1 MTIRALGKPSLAFAF
16 AASAFWLSAPA
27 LAQQSDKANDSVI
40 SAATPKNQTDEALT
54 KLSQDGFAAIRSVR
68 AARLAIFNGKLDIVS
83 EQLAKAKDSLDKA
96 EKEAPSFSV
105 KTDASINGKNVE
117 SDIETGKLD
126 LIPIDATLALADD
139 YVPTREKSAHI
150 AKANEHFKKGQKKE
164 AFEELRLADVDI
176 NYIRVMM
183 PLTLTR
189 KHVEQAIKLAGEH
202 KYYEANL
209 ALKAIED
216 GLSLDS
222 INLLEP
228 VGKGAA
234 HARKSAGK

>member
-1 MTIRALGKPSLAFAF
+1 MQIRTLAKPSFALAF
-16 AASAFWLSAPA
+16 AASAIWLSPPV

-40 SAATPKNQTDEALT
+40 SAASPKDQTDATPT

-68 AARLAIFNGKLDIVS
+68 AARLAIFNGKLEMVS
-83 EQLAKAKDSLDKA
+83 EQLTKAKELLDKA
-96 EKEAPSFSV
+96 EKEAPSFTV

-117 SDIETGKLD
+117 TDTETGTID

-139 YVPTREKSAHI
+139 YTPTREKSAHI
-150 AKANEHFKKGQKKE
+150 AKANEHFKKGQKEE
-164 AFEELRLADVDI
+164 AFEELHLADVDI
-176 NYIRVMM
+176 NYTRVMM
-183 PLTLTR
+183 PLASTR
-189 KHVEQAIKLAGEH
+189 KHVEQAIKLVGEH

-209 ALKAIED
+209 ALKAVED
-216 GLSLDS
+216 GLTLDS

-234 HARKSAGK
+234 RAKKPAGK

>member
-1 MTIRALGKPSLAFAF
+1 MTIRTLAKPSFMLVF
-16 AASAFWLSAPA
+16 AASAFWFSAPA
-27 LAQQSDKANDSVI
+27 LAQKSDKANDSVI
-40 SAATPKNQTDEALT
+40 SAASPKDQTDETLT

-83 EQLAKAKDSLDKA
+83 EQLAKAKDSLDEA

-117 SDIETGKLD
+117 SDTETGKLD

-139 YVPTREKSAHI
+139 YSPTREKLAHI
-150 AKANEHFKKGQKKE
+150 AKANEHFRKGQKKE
-164 AFEELRLADVDI
+164 AFEELRLAEVDI
-176 NYIRVMM
+176 NYTRVMM
-183 PLTLTR
+183 PLTSTR

-209 ALKAIED
+209 ALKAVED

-234 HARKSAGK
+234 HAKKPANK